1 MSTPDENSA
10 KLAIQY
16 GVTIFKT
23 LRQQTEKIT
32 ESMIATSALVQ
43 TLAEKF
49 PEMADRYEHYRK
61 DGETDSPIAA
71 NSRQVCEQFQRIE
84 GATSE
89 TDRREISDSAG
100 VCFLCPVTA

>member
-1 MSTPDENSA
+1 MSTPGENSA

-23 LRQQTEKIT
+23 LRQHTEKIT

-71 NSRQVCEQFQRIE
+71 NGRQVCEQFQRIE
-84 GATSE
+84 EQLQKLIDGK
-89 TDRREISDSAG
+89 
-100 VCFLCPVTA
+100 